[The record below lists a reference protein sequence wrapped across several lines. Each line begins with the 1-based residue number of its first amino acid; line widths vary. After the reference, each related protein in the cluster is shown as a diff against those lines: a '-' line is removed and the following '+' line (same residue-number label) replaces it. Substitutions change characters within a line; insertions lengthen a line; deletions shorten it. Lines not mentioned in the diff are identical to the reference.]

1 MTWLGNN
8 LAWVVELTL
17 QHLLLA
23 GAATVAS
30 VLLAVALGR
39 VAYVSPRARQPIL
52 AAASVVYAVPALP
65 MLIVIPILLSIPLRS
80 PATLVVALTLYGTAL
95 LVGTVADA
103 FDSVDAGVRDS
114 ALAMGHGRRA
124 LFWRV
129 ELPLAVPVLLSGVRV
144 VTVST
149 VSLVTIGALVG
160 ISSLGTLLTDGFQR
174 GITSEIV
181 VGVAM
186 TMALALLLDALLIAL
201 GRVLTRWQPRRGRR
215 ALRVQAADA
224 ADAADV
230 PVSAR

>member
-8 LAWVVELTL
+8 SGWVAELAF

-30 VLLAVALGR
+30 VILGVALGR
-39 VAYVSPRARQPIL
+39 VAYVRPRTRQPIL

-65 MLIVIPILLSIPLRS
+65 MLIVIPLLLGMPLRS

-103 FDSVDAGVRDS
+103 FDSVDASVRDS

-129 ELPLAVPVLLSGVRV
+129 ELPLSVPVLLSGVRV

-181 VGVAM
+181 VGVTM
-186 TMALALLLDALLIAL
+186 TMVLALCLDGALIVV

-215 ALRVQAADA
+215 ALKVG
-224 ADAADV
+224 
-230 PVSAR
+230 SAESVR

>member
-1 MTWLGNN
+1 MTWLENN
-8 LAWVVELTL
+8 SRWVVELTL

-23 GAATVAS
+23 GSATVAS
-30 VLLAVALGR
+30 VILAVALGR
-39 VAYVSPRARQPIL
+39 LAHVRPRVRQPVL

-65 MLIVIPILLSIPLRS
+65 MLIVIPLMLGIPLRS
-80 PATLVVALTLYGTAL
+80 PITLVVALTLYGTAL

-114 ALAMGHGRRA
+114 AVAMGYGRGA

-129 ELPLAVPVLLSGVRV
+129 ELPLSVPVLLSGIRV
-144 VTVST
+144 TTVST

-181 VGVAM
+181 IGVVV
-186 TMALALLLDALLIAL
+186 TMALALLLDGLLVAV
-201 GRVLTRWQPRRGRR
+201 GRVLTRWQPRRSRR
-215 ALRVQAADA
+215 ALHIGTTEAVL
-224 ADAADV
+224 
-230 PVSAR
+230 